1 MQTRVPV
8 SVCNDTDPAVRKR
21 LLGYPDPTAMRLVG
35 SLMRWRLSYRFQASF
50 GLRLDTKGRRCWS
63 ATRRVTFRT
72 CSPRAGR
79 LVSVT
84 TRTAEYPRP
93 DHFLLHLS
101 DTHLLGS
108 GSRLYGSVDAED
120 HLRQLLEELEA
131 SEGRPEAIVFTGD
144 LADRGEPDAY
154 QRLREMVEP
163 VAARLGAQVIW
174 VMGNHDNRA
183 AFRQGLFAELPTE
196 RPVDRVYDVNGL
208 RVITLDSTVPG
219 RHHGELSSAQL
230 DWLAEELSVRA
241 PHGTI
246 LAMHHPPLPSVLDL
260 AVAVELRD
268 QAGLAEVL
276 LGSDVRSIIA
286 GHLHYSSTGS
296 FAGIPVSVASA
307 TCYTQDLNVP
317 VGGTR
322 GRDGA
327 RAFNLVHVYDST
339 VLHSVVPIGQY
350 AALDY
355 IDADETQR
363 RLAASGIRI
372 AERVNQPVAPEPP
385 MTMPIHLPV

>member
-1 MQTRVPV
+1 M
-8 SVCNDTDPAVRKR
+8 
-21 LLGYPDPTAMRLVG
+21 
-35 SLMRWRLSYRFQASF
+35 
-50 GLRLDTKGRRCWS
+50 
-63 ATRRVTFRT
+63 
-72 CSPRAGR
+72 
-79 LVSVT
+79 T

-101 DTHLLGS
+101 DTHLLAG
-108 GSRLYGSVDAED
+108 GNRLYGSVSAED
-120 HLRQLLEELEA
+120 HLRQLLDELEA

-154 QRLREMVEP
+154 DRLRAMVEP

-174 VMGNHDNRA
+174 VMGNHDNRG
-183 AFRQGLFAELPTE
+183 AFRQSLLAEQPSD

-219 RHHGELSSAQL
+219 SHHGELSGSQL
-230 DWLAEELSVRA
+230 DWLAEELSTRA

-268 QAGLAEVL
+268 QSGLAEVL

-355 IDADETQR
+355 VDAAETQR
-363 RLAASGIRI
+363 RLSASGIQI
-372 AERVNQPVAPEPP
+372 ADRVNQPVAPEPP
-385 MTMPIHLPV
+385 MTMPISLPV